1 MVGPKQPNAVL
12 NSGRL
17 RLLCLVSVRQAGAAR
32 KAMESGRESA
42 DELIGLLL
50 EALYIRR
57 T

>member
-1 MVGPKQPNAVL
+1 MVGPKKPNAVL